1 MVQCSLLQIFIE
13 SCHNL
18 TSPDL
23 SHPSPFVKLY
33 VDKVKDAQVTRTKKN
48 KVDPSYGTGFVF
60 TVFNPKEDILHIR
73 IIDTSTGNEPEIGFL
88 DLALS
93 EIIGKNYGLH
103 HETRNSRF
111 SFFSISRLSARNRGR
126 EIDFVNFLPN
136 FC

>member
-1 MVQCSLLQIFIE
+1 MTSKNKNDLDDMVQCSLLQIFVE

-18 TSPDL
+18 SSPDL

-60 TVFNPKEDILHIR
+60 TVFNPKEDVLHIR

-93 EIIGKNYGLH
+93 EIIGRKPQKYRTVSH
-103 HETRNSRF
+103 C
-111 SFFSISRLSARNRGR
+111 
-126 EIDFVNFLPN
+126 VQK
-136 FC
+136 

>member
-1 MVQCSLLQIFIE
+1 MTSKNKNDLDDNMVQCSLLQIFIE

-60 TVFNPKEDILHIR
+60 TIFNPKEDILHLR
-73 IIDTSTGNEPEIGFL
+73 VIDTSTGNEPEIGFL

-93 EIIGKNYGLH
+93 EIIGKNRKASKIYDFFAL
-103 HETRNSRF
+103 NSIHR
-111 SFFSISRLSARNRGR
+111 
-126 EIDFVNFLPN
+126 
-136 FC
+136 